1 MSLETI
7 IAVAVAAIVGLVLLA
22 KLIPQR
28 MPPQKSFKCS
38 RCGTPAL
45 HNDRTSEAWRN
56 GKTKFFCQAC
66 HLKWLQSRPP
76 QERETYSSRGSS
88 RGGSGCLGV
97 VVLFALVPIG
107 IALLSRAY
115 A

>member
-1 MSLETI
+1 MSLEII
-7 IAVAVAAIVGLVLLA
+7 IALAVAALIGLGLVA

-38 RCGTPAL
+38 RCGAAAL
-45 HNDRTSEAWRN
+45 HNNRTAEAWRN
-56 GKTKFFCQAC
+56 GKAKFFCQAC

-76 QERETYSSRGSS
+76 QERYSHSRHGSS

-97 VVLFALVPIG
+97 LLLFALLPLGAI
-107 IALLSRAY
+107 LYQAY

>member
-1 MSLETI
+1 MSPEI
-7 IAVAVAAIVGLVLLA
+7 IISLAVAALVGLGLVA

-38 RCGTPAL
+38 RCGTAAL
-45 HNDRTSEAWRN
+45 HNNRTAEAWRN
-56 GKTKFFCQAC
+56 GKAKFFCQAC

-76 QERETYSSRGSS
+76 QERESHFRHGSS

-97 VVLFALVPIG
+97 VVLFALLPLG
-107 IALLSRAY
+107 ALLYRAY